1 MSNQFR
7 EIDRNQT
14 ITLPG
19 DMTGWLDG
27 NDLARF
33 IVELV
38 ETLDTRAIEGTYRG
52 GGSAPYLPKMMLA
65 LLFYGYGHVNK

>member
-1 MSNQFR
+1 MSNPFR
-7 EIDRNQT
+7 EIDRNQP

-19 DMTGWLDG
+19 GMTGWLDE

-38 ETLDTRAIEGTYRG
+38 ETLDTRAIEAAYRG
-52 GGSAPYLPKMMLA
+52 DGSAPYLRR
-65 LLFYGYGHVNK
+65 